1 MFVLGIKEILTVGLH
16 TGTWKPM
23 ETCRTG
29 RSVQRFGTL
38 LLFYYLIYIQ
48 FKEVIKQQLLKV
60 KMYWEH
66 ERNNKMVNKEL

>member
-1 MFVLGIKEILTVGLH
+1 MVGLH

-38 LLFYYLIYIQ
+38 LWDLFYYLIYIQ

-66 ERNNKMVNKEL
+66 EQNNKMVNKEL